1 MLTTSISQT
10 LNIDERH
17 GGLNSYLCILRSHA
31 LYLIG
36 AQMDFSKDSFRW
48 GAEHWSEEDETWK
61 ELSKILEDITR
72 EDVLRQKQASF
83 LRWRMGKIKTP
94 RVGGQDL
101 LNNIIKDKLVKL
113 GWESQIFVLDLT
125 PEEINSV
132 GEQLQ
137 PMEAKIGKKG
147 VTKNNSKKKRLSYW
161 TMDFKK
167 GNIGVEV
174 SFNNAGVLAQNL
186 LRLSVM
192 SESHLKLP
200 EDKIRLGVL
209 VTATASLKKWSN
221 MDSTVLTYETAQR
234 VFPLIN
240 FNIPTP
246 IVLIGLNN
254 SSGGEI
260 WNDSKMFGHKTLDR
274 YDDITNKEREVWDE
288 IIDQKISES

>member
-1 MLTTSISQT
+1 VDI
-10 LNIDERH
+10 
-17 GGLNSYLCILRSHA
+17 
-31 LYLIG
+31 
-36 AQMDFSKDSFRW
+36 SKDSFRW

-61 ELSKILEDITR
+61 ELSKVLDGITR

-101 LNNIIKDKLVKL
+101 LNNIIKEKLIKL

-125 PEEINSV
+125 PDEVNSFSN
-132 GEQLQ
+132 Q
-137 PMEAKIGKKG
+137 MEPLEANSGKKE
-147 VTKNNSKKKRLSYW
+147 KSKEKRLSYW

-192 SESHLKLP
+192 SESHLKQP

-221 MDSTVLTYETAQR
+221 MDSTVLTFETAQR

-246 IVLIGLNN
+246 IVLLGLNN
-254 SSGGEI
+254 SSAGEI
-260 WNDSKMFGHKTLDR
+260 WADSKMFGHKTLDR
-274 YDDITNKEREVWDE
+274 YDDITNKERDLWDA
-288 IIDQKISES
+288 IIDKKISES

>member
-1 MLTTSISQT
+1 
-10 LNIDERH
+10 
-17 GGLNSYLCILRSHA
+17 
-31 LYLIG
+31 
-36 AQMDFSKDSFRW
+36 MDFSKDSFRW

-61 ELSKILEDITR
+61 ELSKVLNDITR
-72 EDVLRQKQASF
+72 YDVLREKQSSF
-83 LRWRMGKIKTP
+83 LRWRMGKITTP
-94 RVGGQDL
+94 RVGGQNL
-101 LNNIIKDKLVKL
+101 LNNIISEKLVKL
-113 GWESQIFVLDLT
+113 GWESQIFVLDLS
-125 PEEINSV
+125 PEEINNF

-137 PMEAKIGKKG
+137 PSDTINQKEVKVKAKPR
-147 VTKNNSKKKRLSYW
+147 KKRLSYW

-192 SESHLKLP
+192 SESHLKKP

-254 SSGGEI
+254 SSQGEI
-260 WNDSKMFGHKTLDR
+260 WAESKMFGHKTLEK
-274 YDDITNKEREVWDE
+274 YDDLTNREREIWDA
-288 IIDQKISES
+288 IIDRKLSES

>member
-1 MLTTSISQT
+1 
-10 LNIDERH
+10 
-17 GGLNSYLCILRSHA
+17 
-31 LYLIG
+31 
-36 AQMDFSKDSFRW
+36 MDISKDSFRW
-48 GAEHWSEEDETWK
+48 GAEHWSEDDETWK
-61 ELSKILEDITR
+61 ELARVLEEITR
-72 EDVLRQKQASF
+72 EDVLREKQASF
-83 LRWRMGKIKTP
+83 YRWRMGKIKSP

-101 LNNIIKDKLVKL
+101 INNIIKEKLKKL
-113 GWESQIFVLDLT
+113 NWESQIFVLDLK
-125 PEEINSV
+125 PEEINV
-132 GEQLQ
+132 IGEQLQ
-137 PMEAKIGKKG
+137 PADAKIQKKSQ
-147 VTKNNSKKKRLSYW
+147 KKSKTTKKRLSYW

-209 VTATASLKKWSN
+209 ITATESLKKWSN
-221 MDSTVLTYETAQR
+221 MDSTVLTFETAKR

-254 SSGGEI
+254 STRGEI
-260 WNDSKMFGHKTLDR
+260 WNSSKMFGHKTLER
-274 YDDITNKEREVWDE
+274 YDDITNKEREIWDE
-288 IIDQKISES
+288 IIDKRISES